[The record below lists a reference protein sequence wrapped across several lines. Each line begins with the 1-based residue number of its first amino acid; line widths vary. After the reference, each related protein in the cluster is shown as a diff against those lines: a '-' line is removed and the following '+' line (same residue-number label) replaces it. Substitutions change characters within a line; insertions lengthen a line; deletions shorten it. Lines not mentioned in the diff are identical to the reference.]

1 MSSNADFDRA
11 LNAGIDLINKDRQY
25 SPGLKLQ
32 PNAELLAELM
42 DDMKEEEAEYATFDT
57 DMPKLSIR
65 QRALLAIIMIVLVF
79 AALWAGEW
87 FVSDGLPALFGDRA
101 THQVE
106 QPSTPAQV
114 PNMEK
119 AIEEA
124 ISGYSASIVP
134 PPAGNAPT
142 QNGSTSGDVII
153 PFGALPKLIE
163 IDTAPATAS
172 SMSDGA
178 AGHMEKLEPI
188 RAW

>member
-1 MSSNADFDRA
+1 MSSNADFDLIEENRRYDS
-11 LNAGIDLINKDRQY
+11 DLKPRPQDE
-25 SPGLKLQ
+25 PD
-32 PNAELLAELM
+32 PVLLTELM
-42 DDMKEEEAEYATFDT
+42 GDMRDEEAEYATFED
-57 DMPKLSIR
+57 DKPGLSVR
-65 QRALLAIIMIVLVF
+65 QRVLYGALLLAIIF
-79 AALWAGEW
+79 AAGWAVHRAI
-87 FVSDGLPALFGDRA
+87 FDGLPALLGDRP

-114 PNMEK
+114 PNPQDWEK

-124 ISGYSASIVP
+124 IGGYSASIVP

-142 QNGSTSGDVII
+142 PTRNGSTSGDVII

-163 IDTAPATAS
+163 IDTS

-178 AGHMEKLEPI
+178 AGHMEELKPI